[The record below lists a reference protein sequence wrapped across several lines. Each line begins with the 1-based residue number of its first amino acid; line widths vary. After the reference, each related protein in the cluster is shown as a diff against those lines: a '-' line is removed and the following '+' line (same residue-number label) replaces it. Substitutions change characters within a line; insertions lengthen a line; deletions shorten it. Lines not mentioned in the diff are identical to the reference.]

1 MLNDIK
7 NDTNKD
13 FIDKFRESI
22 INILIN
28 LFKMENEYITNNDTD
43 DLGEDEILTKLKKA
57 EEELSAVKAQLDE
70 KNKLCLDQTHKIEEM
85 NLENKNLKDENT
97 NLQNLLKFY
106 EDNEEKPN
114 QPNESE

>member
-1 MLNDIK
+1 
-7 NDTNKD
+7 
-13 FIDKFRESI
+13 
-22 INILIN
+22 
-28 LFKMENEYITNNDTD
+28 MENEYITNNDTD

-85 NLENKNLKDENT
+85 TLENKNLKDENT
-97 NLQNLLKFY
+97 NLQNLLQFY

-114 QPNESE
+114 QPNESESKDKEKIKELEIQIMNLEETIKKRMKK